1 MHALQSYGQAKPTYD
16 NKAYTFS
23 STYHDGTLKMY
34 AHHLTQPLRLG
45 ELPQYHMTSLRGFLL
60 TDSPQIFRQGVGA
73 FRNAR
78 DLAKEQREIFIEQ
91 ANAVA
96 RAQSV
101 DTMSFDTSNSQD
113 TVTSMRE
120 RLIDSDTSA
129 DELTLDYPSPMSR
142 TKRQKVQTCPRAPRS
157 MQEKPSST
165 RGEPRSM
172 REELRSTQEYFLSS
186 EGISEIVIKE
196 HITRYCGTNAEVTTA
211 MFKVCSKQ
219 VFIEREVNAP

>member
-1 MHALQSYGQAKPTYD
+1 MYALQSYGQAEPTYD

-34 AHHLTQPLRLG
+34 AHHPTQPLRLG
-45 ELPQYHMTSLRGFLL
+45 ESPQYHMTPLRGFLL
-60 TDSPQIFRQGVGA
+60 TDSPQTFRQGVGA

-101 DTMSFDTSNSQD
+101 DTMSFDTSNSHD
-113 TVTSMRE
+113 TVTSMQE

-129 DELTLDYPSPMSR
+129 DELALDYPSTMFR
-142 TKRQKVQTCPRAPRS
+142 TKRQKREQTCP
-157 MQEKPSST
+157 ST
-165 RGEPRSM
+165 PRSM
-172 REELRSTQEYFLSS
+172 REEPHSTQEYFLPS

-196 HITRYCGTNAEVTTA
+196 HITRYCGTGAPRYCPRYMTS
-211 MFKVCSKQ
+211 MFSS
-219 VFIEREVNAP
+219 